1 MRQAKEAG
9 VRKHKKH
16 TKMNLKTDVRQQKK
30 IDSTVKIFDV
40 RITGTLKREVL
51 KRIGLQRKE
60 MLHVATVNAEFVME
74 ARNNPRFAQVLTQC
88 YTIADSWGV
97 VWAAN
102 SPIERISGVELV
114 EEILIR
120 ANEKRE
126 KVFLLG
132 ASSGVAEA
140 AASRMALLYPNAVY
154 GWFEGAKTV
163 AVEANEEASMTI
175 AKINGFE
182 PDYLLV
188 AYGSPWQDIW
198 IEDNRPY
205 LRARVAVGVGGVL
218 DEWAGRVAICP
229 KWVDEMGLKWLF
241 RLVHEPWRVP
251 RIARV
256 IQFALIVILTRQKAL
271 LRQGFGG

>member
-1 MRQAKEAG
+1 MVKRQN
-9 VRKHKKH
+9 RTKKQKIH
-16 TKMNLKTDVRQQKK
+16 PTSPMKK
-30 IDSTVKIFDV
+30 IDKIV
-40 RITGTLKREVL
+40 QILGVALSGTRKSEVL
-51 KRIGLQRKE
+51 KKVVLQRKE

-74 ARNNPRFAQVLTQC
+74 ARSNPRFAQVLAQC
-88 YTIADSWGV
+88 YTIPDSWGV

-114 EEILIR
+114 EEILKR

-163 AVEANEEASMTI
+163 AVEANEESSMTI

-229 KWVDEMGLKWLF
+229 RWVDEMGLKWLF
-241 RLVHEPWRVP
+241 RLVHEPWRLP
-251 RIARV
+251 RV
-256 IQFALIVILTRQKAL
+256 MKVFQFGALVMYHKLID
-271 LRQGFGG
+271 